1 MSEGNSSAASDAETF
16 RAYQRGTRN
25 AGFVACLI
33 GAMVMIAGRFVP
45 GLPVWLASVGV
56 AVIVFGW
63 GLFAYSMFKRAAYA
77 RAHPIDANG

>member
-45 GLPVWLASVGV
+45 GLPVWLATSFPVIRLAPPGSVGEV
-56 AVIVFGW
+56 AT
-63 GLFAYSMFKRAAYA
+63 K
-77 RAHPIDANG
+77 